1 MSACRA
7 RTARPIA
14 VLYFWGCQRPALSSW
29 LRAGMWAAG
38 GGRDGSDVHP
48 SFVLMDIQGTAAS
61 TYVYQLIDEDVK
73 VEKIEYK
80 KK

>member
-1 MSACRA
+1 
-7 RTARPIA
+7 
-14 VLYFWGCQRPALSSW
+14 
-29 LRAGMWAAG
+29 MWAAG